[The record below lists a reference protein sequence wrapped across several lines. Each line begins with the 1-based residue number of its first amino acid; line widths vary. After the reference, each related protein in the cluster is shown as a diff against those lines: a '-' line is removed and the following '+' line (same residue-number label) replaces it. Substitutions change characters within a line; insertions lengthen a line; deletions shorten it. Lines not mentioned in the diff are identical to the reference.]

1 MMTIKQVSELTGVSV
16 RTLQYYDQIGLLP
29 PAKYT
34 DAGYRLYD
42 DSALERLQQV
52 LLFRE
57 LEFPLK
63 EIKGILESPAFDRSK
78 ALERQIELLEMKKQ
92 HLEDLILYARG
103 VKMIGVKA
111 MNLKVFDRSKID
123 EYAKQAK
130 EEWSGTAAYSEFEAK
145 DSRRSDSEREEL
157 QEALLEIFAEFGTMR
172 GKSADSPEVQMQVK
186 KLQDFIT
193 ENMYTCTDNILSGL
207 GKMYGGGGDFTI
219 NIDKVGGNGTAEL
232 AAEAIEYY
240 CTNKR

>member
-1 MMTIKQVSELTGVSV
+1 MMTVKQVSELTGVSV
-16 RTLQYYDQIGLLP
+16 RTLQYYDRIGLLP
-29 PAKYT
+29 PAEYT
-34 DAGYRLYD
+34 EAGYRLYD

-63 EIKGILESPAFDRSK
+63 EIKSILESPAFDRSK
-78 ALERQIELLEMKKQ
+78 ALEQQIELLELKKE
-92 HLEDLILYARG
+92 HLENLILYARG

-111 MNLKVFDRSKID
+111 LNLKVFDRSKID
-123 EYAKQAK
+123 EYARQAK
-130 EEWSGTAAYSEFEAK
+130 EQWGDTEAYSEFESK
-145 DSRRSDSEREEL
+145 DSGRTDDEREQL
-157 QEALLEIFAEFGTMR
+157 QEELLKIFAEFGTMR
-172 GKSADSPEVQMQVK
+172 GKEAESPEVQAQVR

-193 ENMYTCTDNILSGL
+193 DNMYTCTDTILRGL

-232 AAEAIEYY
+232 AAAAIEYY
-240 CTNKR
+240 CTNK